1 MPIETKIGFGLDAI
15 GHVLADKALGVP
27 IYQRSYSWTA
37 DEIDDLKNDL
47 TTAFAQTDPE
57 YFLGTIVLS
66 AEGTASPL
74 TIVDGQQRLATT
86 TMLLAAI
93 RDEYRDRGD
102 DNRAAIVQRDF
113 IAKPTLAS
121 GVDVPQLRLN
131 SEDDLFFQ
139 NLVVNPTTSP
149 PVPDRGSHRLMA
161 AAYESLREFIKAAAD
176 NVGAEWEKRLLTW
189 VDFIKSALLAIVV
202 VVPTESDAFLIF
214 ETLNDRGA
222 DLTIADLLKNYLF
235 GRAGAQLDQVRDR
248 WVASLG
254 ALEISAENA
263 TFVTFLRHY
272 WSSKYGATREREL
285 YKDIKKHVVTDG
297 QAVDFADE
305 LQKAARLYAALLNTD
320 HEFWASLGTGTKE
333 AVETLL
339 RLDLEQIR
347 PLLLA
352 GMQHFNAAE
361 VKRLVR
367 AAVAWGVRG
376 LIVGGI
382 GGGTYERRYCEAA
395 VKIRSGDIKSTD
407 ELFAQLSDLIPS
419 DEEFVSSFA
428 VARVPRGTL
437 ARYYMNAL
445 DRGKSGQDEPELVP
459 NEDEDKV
466 NLEHVLPK
474 NPSAGEWTE
483 FTDEQKRDFVHR
495 IGNMALL
502 QKGPNGRIGNKPF
515 AEKKPILAASAL
527 LWTQDAGARA
537 TWTPEVIAERQGAI
551 AKLAATVWPRD
562 PA

>member
-1 MPIETKIGFGLDAI
+1 
-15 GHVLADKALGVP
+15 VLADKSLAVP

-37 DEIDDLKNDL
+37 DEIDDFKNDL
-47 TTAFAQTDPE
+47 ATAFAQPDPE

-66 AEGTASPL
+66 AEGTASRL
-74 TIVDGQQRLATT
+74 TIVDGQQRLATA

-93 RDEYRDRGD
+93 RDEYQERGD
-102 DNRAAIVQRDF
+102 ATRAAIVQRDF
-113 IAKPTLAS
+113 IAKATLAS
-121 GVDVPQLRLN
+121 GADVPQLRLN
-131 SEDDLFFQ
+131 SEDDHFFQ
-139 NLVVNPTTSP
+139 DLVINPTDP
-149 PVPDRGSHRLMA
+149 PPSPDRGSHRFIA
-161 AAYESLREFIKAAAD
+161 AAYESLRGFVKAAAD
-176 NVGAEWEKRLLTW
+176 NVGAEWDKRLFAW
-189 VDFIKSALLAIVV
+189 VDFVHEALLAIVV

-235 GRAGAQLDQVRDR
+235 GRAGTQLDQVRDR
-248 WVASLG
+248 WVGSLG

-263 TFVTFLRHY
+263 TFVAFLRHY
-272 WSSKYGATREREL
+272 WSSKHGATREREL
-285 YKDIKKHVVTDG
+285 YKDIKKRVVTDG

-352 GMQHFNAAE
+352 GMQHFTAAE
-361 VKRLVR
+361 VKKLIR

-395 VKIRSGDIKSTD
+395 VKIRSGDIKSVD

-428 VARVPRGTL
+428 VARVPRSTL
-437 ARYYMNAL
+437 ARYYMYAL
-445 DRGKSGQDEPELVP
+445 DRGKGGQDEPELVP

-466 NLEHVLPK
+466 NLEHVLPR
-474 NPSAGEWTE
+474 NPSDGEWTE

-495 IGNMALL
+495 IGNMTLL

-515 AEKKPILAASAL
+515 ADKQPILAASAL

-537 TWTPEVIAERQGAI
+537 NWTPQIVADRQGDM
-551 AKLAATVWPRD
+551 AKLAVTVWPRE
-562 PA
+562 PS